1 MHPSLV
7 LTGRGPVFSSKP
19 HGKPSESF
27 GLFVA
32 NPAACEMHF
41 GRCHWYSST
50 IGTKSTMKF
59 ANSIDELFL
68 HNLKDVYNAE
78 KQLLKALPKM
88 ARGATS
94 RKLKAA
100 FESHLKETEGQVQRL
115 EKVFQTLGAAARGI
129 KCAAME
135 GLIEEGGEVLQGEFT
150 ASVKDAALIAAA
162 NKVEH
167 YEIASYG
174 TLVSFARLLGHNAI
188 EKLLNA
194 TLEEEKKADQKLTA
208 LAESEINVLAE
219 TAD

>member
-1 MHPSLV
+1 MK
-7 LTGRGPVFSSKP
+7 PVTTL
-19 HGKPSESF
+19 EE
-27 GLFVA
+27 LFV
-32 NPAACEMHF
+32 
-41 GRCHWYSST
+41 
-50 IGTKSTMKF
+50 
-59 ANSIDELFL
+59 

-88 ARGATS
+88 AKGATS
-94 RKLKAA
+94 KKLKAA

-115 EKVFQTLGAAARGI
+115 EKVFQTLDIPARGI

-135 GLIEEGGEVLQGEFT
+135 GLIEEGGEVLEGDFE

-174 TLVSFARLLGHNAI
+174 TLVSFARLLGHGAV

-194 TLEEEKKADQKLTA
+194 TLAEEKKADLKLTT

-219 TAD
+219 VAE

>member
-1 MHPSLV
+1 MFLIS
-7 LTGRGPVFSSKP
+7 
-19 HGKPSESF
+19 
-27 GLFVA
+27 
-32 NPAACEMHF
+32 PAIITKNAMK
-41 GRCHWYSST
+41 SVNT
-50 IGTKSTMKF
+50 IE
-59 ANSIDELFL
+59 DLFL

-88 ARGATS
+88 AKGATS

-115 EKVFQTLGAAARGI
+115 EKVFQALGTAARGI

-135 GLIEEGGEVLQGEFT
+135 GLVEEGREVLQGDFT
-150 ASVKDAALIAAA
+150 ESVKDAALIAAA

-174 TLVSFARLLGHNAI
+174 TLVSFARLLGHSAV
-188 EKLLNA
+188 EKLLTA
-194 TLEEEKKADQKLTA
+194 TLEEEKKADLKLTA

>member
-1 MHPSLV
+1 MK
-7 LTGRGPVFSSKP
+7 PVTTL
-19 HGKPSESF
+19 EE
-27 GLFVA
+27 LFV
-32 NPAACEMHF
+32 
-41 GRCHWYSST
+41 
-50 IGTKSTMKF
+50 
-59 ANSIDELFL
+59 

-88 ARGATS
+88 AKGATS
-94 RKLKAA
+94 KKLKAA

-115 EKVFQTLGAAARGI
+115 EKVFQALDIPARGI

-135 GLIEEGGEVLQGEFT
+135 GLIEEGGEVLEGEF
-150 ASVKDAALIAAA
+150 APSVKDAALIAAA

-174 TLVSFARLLGHNAI
+174 TLVSFARLLGHGPV

-194 TLEEEKKADQKLTA
+194 TLAEEKKADLKLTT

-219 TAD
+219 VAE

>member
-1 MHPSLV
+1 MKS
-7 LTGRGPVFSSKP
+7 
-19 HGKPSESF
+19 
-27 GLFVA
+27 A
-32 NPAACEMHF
+32 NTLE
-41 GRCHWYSST
+41 
-50 IGTKSTMKF
+50 
-59 ANSIDELFL
+59 ELFL

-88 ARGATS
+88 AKGSTS
-94 RKLKAA
+94 KKLKAA
-100 FESHLKETEGQVQRL
+100 FEGHLKETEGQVKRL
-115 EKVFQTLGAAARGI
+115 EKVFEILGAAARGI

-150 ASVKDAALIAAA
+150 SSVKDAALIAAA

-174 TLVSFARLLGHNAI
+174 TLVSFARLLGHSSV

-194 TLEEEKKADQKLTA
+194 TLEEEKKADMKLTA

-219 TAD
+219 TVD